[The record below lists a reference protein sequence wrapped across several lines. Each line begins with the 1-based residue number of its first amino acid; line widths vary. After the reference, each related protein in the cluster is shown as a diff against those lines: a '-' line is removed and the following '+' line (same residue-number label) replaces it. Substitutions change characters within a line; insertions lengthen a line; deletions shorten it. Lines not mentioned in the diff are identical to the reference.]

1 MESASSCCLG
11 SRRSR
16 WGFLPEQP
24 EGTTKRLL
32 DEHSQFMV
40 ANKVTADTLQ
50 TWPWC
55 LEAHITKVHLKASLY
70 HLRQGADFLELFAK
84 PPFAQAGWPSLN
96 SSRGRKLL
104 VLPKPQLHPRTM
116 RRVPPCEG
124 PEPLRRLGSPQ
135 VEPFRLGESD
145 FPVGTKAKGAVGIP
159 RQ

>member
-40 ANKVTADTLQ
+40 ANKVTANTLR

-70 HLRQGADFLELFAK
+70 HLRQEADFLELFANPLSHK
-84 PPFAQAGWPSLN
+84 QDGQVSTAVVAESCSSFRSLN
-96 SSRGRKLL
+96 FILGQCAAFLL
-104 VLPKPQLHPRTM
+104 AKDLNPFVASDLPKWNLSDSGSRTS
-116 RRVPPCEG
+116 
-124 PEPLRRLGSPQ
+124 L
-135 VEPFRLGESD
+135 
-145 FPVGTKAKGAVGIP
+145 
-159 RQ
+159 